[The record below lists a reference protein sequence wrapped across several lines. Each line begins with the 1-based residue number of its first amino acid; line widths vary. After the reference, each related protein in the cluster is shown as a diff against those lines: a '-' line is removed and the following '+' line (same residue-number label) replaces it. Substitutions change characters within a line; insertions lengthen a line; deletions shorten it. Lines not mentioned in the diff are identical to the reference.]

1 MKKILILGSEGFL
14 GSVLVPHLINDGK
27 IVVGVDKCFFG
38 KNNIPNKNFTLY
50 KKDYNHLPK
59 KFFEDFEFIVDLV
72 NISNDPASELNKVFT
87 NTTNYLNKLKLY
99 KKIENNK
106 KILRY
111 IYMSSCSVYGN
122 NKNLISER
130 SKPKPISLY
139 SKLCLKYEK
148 YLKKRNKIPFTI
160 MRLGTLYG
168 WSERMRYDIAIN
180 KIIRDMIFSKKIEI
194 LGGTQLRFFCH
205 NQFACDVI
213 NQIITEN
220 KKQTLNKVFNIG
232 NFNTNIIQLTKKILK
247 LTKIKNVNIHHE
259 INTIDKRSY
268 EVSIKTAKKFQ
279 NKINLNR
286 LTNES
291 ILKTFHFI
299 KKDQDPF
306 SKQKVTLN
314 VYKDFLDKK

>member
-1 MKKILILGSEGFL
+1 MRKILILGSEGFL
-14 GSVLVPHLINDGK
+14 GSVLVPHLTNNGNI
-27 IVVGVDKCFFG
+27 IVGVDKCFFG
-38 KNNIPNKNFTLY
+38 RNNIPNKNFTLY

-59 KFFEDFEFIVDLV
+59 KFFDDFEFIVDLI
-72 NISNDPASELNKVFT
+72 NISNDPASELNKKFT

-111 IYMSSCSVYGN
+111 LYMSSCSVYGN

-180 KIIRDMIFSKKIEI
+180 KIIRDMIFSKKVEI

-279 NKINLNR
+279 NKINFNR

>member
-1 MKKILILGSEGFL
+1 MRKILILGSEGFL
-14 GSVLVPHLINDGK
+14 GSVLVPHLTNNGNTI
-27 IVVGVDKCFFG
+27 VGVDKCFFG
-38 KNNIPNKNFTLY
+38 RNNIPNKNFTLY

-59 KFFEDFEFIVDLV
+59 KFFDDFEFIVDLI
-72 NISNDPASELNKVFT
+72 NISNDPASELNKKFT

-111 IYMSSCSVYGN
+111 LYMSSCSVYGN

-139 SKLCLKYEK
+139 SKLCLKYEE
-148 YLKKRNKIPFTI
+148 YLKKRKKIPYTI

-180 KIIRDMIFSKKIEI
+180 KIIRDMIFTKKIEI

-213 NQIITEN
+213 NKIIIEN
-220 KKQTLNKVFNIG
+220 KKQTINKVFNIG

-247 LTKIKNVNIHHE
+247 LTKIKNVSVYHE
-259 INTIDKRSY
+259 KNTIDKRSY
-268 EVSIKTAKKFQ
+268 EVSIKSVKKLQ
-279 NKINLNR
+279 NKINLKR

-291 ILKTFHFI
+291 ILKTFHRI
-299 KKDQDPF
+299 KKDQNPF
-306 SKQKVTLN
+306 ANKKVTLN
-314 VYKDFLDKK
+314 IYKDFLDKK

>member
-1 MKKILILGSEGFL
+1 MRKILILGSEGFL
-14 GSVLVPHLINDGK
+14 GSVLVPHLTNNSNI
-27 IVVGVDKCFFG
+27 IVGVDKCFFG
-38 KNNIPNKNFTLY
+38 RNNIPNKNFTLY

-59 KFFEDFEFIVDLV
+59 KFFDDFEFIVDLV
-72 NISNDPASELNKVFT
+72 NISNDPASELNKKFT

-111 IYMSSCSVYGN
+111 VYMSSCSVYGN

-139 SKLCLKYEK
+139 SKLCLKYEE
-148 YLKKRNKIPFTI
+148 YLKKRQKIPYTI

-180 KIIRDMIFSKKIEI
+180 KIIRDMIFTKKIEI
-194 LGGTQLRFFCH
+194 LGGTQMRFFCH

-213 NQIITEN
+213 NKIIIEN
-220 KKQTLNKVFNIG
+220 KKQTINKVFNIG

-247 LTKIKNVNIHHE
+247 LTKIKNVSVYHE
-259 INTIDKRSY
+259 KNTIDKRSY
-268 EVSIKTAKKFQ
+268 EVSIKSVKKFQ
-279 NKINLNR
+279 NKINLKR

-291 ILKTFHFI
+291 ILKTFHRI
-299 KKDQDPF
+299 KKDQNPF
-306 SKQKVTLN
+306 ANKKVTLN
-314 VYKDFLDKK
+314 IYKDFLDKK

>member
-14 GSVLVPHLINDGK
+14 GSVLVPHLINNGK

-38 KNNIPNKNFTLY
+38 RNNIPNKNFTLY
-50 KKDYNHLPK
+50 KKDYNRLPK

-139 SKLCLKYEK
+139 SKLCLKYEE

-220 KKQTLNKVFNIG
+220 KKQTINKIFNIG

-247 LTKIKNVNIHHE
+247 LTKIKNVHIHHE

-268 EVSIKTAKKFQ
+268 EVSIKSAKKFQ
-279 NKINLNR
+279 NKINFNR

-291 ILKTFHFI
+291 ILKTFHRI
-299 KKDQDPF
+299 KKDHDPF